1 MCLIGTLRTVFAENS
16 SQPYLDF
23 LENVMCLLFLL
34 VEQMMHFSNWF
45 HLDYIITRFK
55 SNPCMARFSK
65 AVAAPQH
72 SLYVGSVV
80 GSF

>member
-1 MCLIGTLRTVFAENS
+1 MFTF
-16 SQPYLDF
+16 
-23 LENVMCLLFLL
+23 FLL

-65 AVAAPQH
+65 AVAEPPNSFYIGSA
-72 SLYVGSVV
+72 VGFFLTESDMICT
-80 GSF
+80 GFGWLGI

>member
-1 MCLIGTLRTVFAENS
+1 
-16 SQPYLDF
+16 
-23 LENVMCLLFLL
+23 MCLLFFLL

-65 AVAAPQH
+65 VVAAPPN
-72 SLYVGSVV
+72 SFYIGSAVGFFKNNMIFVLVSVGWV
-80 GSF
+80 FL

>member
-1 MCLIGTLRTVFAENS
+1 MLILVTVRTENS

-23 LENVMCLLFLL
+23 LENVMCLLFFLL

-55 SNPCMARFSK
+55 SNPCMAWFSK
-65 AVAAPQH
+65 AVAEPPN
-72 SLYVGSVV
+72 SLHIGSAV